1 MKTPHDSS
9 ITRLP
14 PILIV
19 DDDPDVLCTLRALSE
34 SMNAVRLMLRLDPSA
49 AEEAA
54 ADPAIGLII
63 CDYRFPNASGIEFV
77 EGLRK
82 RGIRTPVLFISGT
95 PDSEAVVAASR
106 IERSGFL
113 GKPFSIT
120 RFREAIFSLL
130 GKSDGSR

>member
-1 MKTPHDSS
+1 MKTLHNPS

-19 DDDPDVLCTLRALSE
+19 DDDPDVLCTLRALTE
-34 SMNAVRLMLRLDPSA
+34 SMNTVRLMLRLDPSS

-54 ADPAIGLII
+54 TDPAIGLII
-63 CDYRFPNASGIEFV
+63 CDYRFPNASGIDFI

-95 PDSEAVVAASR
+95 PDSDAVLQASR
-106 IERSGFL
+106 IEHSGFL

-120 RFREAIFSLL
+120 RFREAIFALL
-130 GKSDGSR
+130 GKGGAGG